1 MYSVDCLREFVN
13 ERLTAAAEE
22 IFGVFKRTIVEY
34 EEEIE
39 RQRRLLDIVLN
50 PKIQLHKLEFQHQH
64 AFKEEVEVPADQMLY
79 NQEDWNY
86 TLDQNDPASQQIKEE
101 PEELCTSQE
110 GEQLELKQKTFTSTS
125 AHEERQPKLQ
135 SDKRLLSH
143 NPCVAEKTDERC
155 GELESVR
162 GVERNSEPEPNKSQ
176 THSSVQADERA
187 HLCKI
192 CGKDFKCNSKLKSHM
207 RTHKGK
213 RPHLCVTCN
222 KRFRDRGG
230 LKRHL
235 KIHTGEKPGGDFRR
249 DNALKVRMRLHAEEG
264 PYICNTCGKTFCY
277 FSALTR
283 HSRTH
288 SGEKPFKCKTC
299 GRAFQQSSSLKV
311 HIRTHTGE
319 RPYICKTCGRGFK
332 QASTLNVHMK
342 THTG

>member
-34 EEEIE
+34 EEEID

-64 AFKEEVEVPADQMLY
+64 VFKEEVEVPADQMLY

-86 TLDQNDPASQQIKEE
+86 TLDQNDPESRQIKEE
-101 PEELCTSQE
+101 PEELCATQE
-110 GEQLELKQKTFTSTS
+110 GEQFELKQKTSTY
-125 AHEERQPKLQ
+125 EERQPKLR

-143 NPCVAEKTDERC
+143 NPNVAEKIDEKYR
-155 GELESVR
+155 EHESVR
-162 GVERNSEPEPNKSQ
+162 GLERNSEPEPNKSQ
-176 THSSVQADERA
+176 PQSSIQADERA

-192 CGKDFKCNSKLKSHM
+192 CGKDLKSNSKLKSHM

-213 RPHLCVTCN
+213 RPHLCMTCN
-222 KRFRDRGG
+222 KRFRDSGG

-235 KIHTGEKPGGDFRR
+235 RIHTGEKPYPREDVRH
-249 DNALKVRMRLHAEEG
+249 DNGLKVRMRIHAEEG

-283 HSRTH
+283 HSRSH

-311 HIRTHTGE
+311 HIRNHTGE